1 MAGGPELD
9 HHWGGGGAVGPA
21 SGTSRRSATEPSNR
35 WVEQARRVLAV
46 VAVLVSIHYLYW
58 RQAETFNPLAPVF
71 SWCLYGAEV
80 FGFVTT
86 VLFYFTVW
94 RPRERAA
101 PPPLADRTVDVLV
114 PTKNE
119 PVAVLRTT
127 LLACNDLRYPH
138 RTLVLDDG
146 ARPEV
151 EALCTELGC
160 VYLARRSSEGAKAGN
175 LNFGLRHSTA
185 EFVALF
191 DADHVPLP
199 GFIDRLIG
207 YFADETV
214 GVVQVPQEFYNVDS
228 IQHRWDRKGKRIWA
242 EQYLF
247 FSVIQPGKDAWN
259 AAFFVGS
266 CAILRRKALDD
277 IGGFPTG
284 SITEDMLTSIRIH
297 ARGWASVYHR
307 EFLAYGIAA
316 QTLAPFAIQRQR
328 WGVGNWQVF
337 VKANPLF
344 LPGLSLPQRLCY
356 LASMI
361 YPLEGLQKIIF
372 YATPPIALVTGVL
385 PMRALDAEY
394 LLHFVPYFAI
404 STWAFNEM
412 ARGVGGQVMLEQ
424 YSMAKYFTYLET
436 MVIPLIPGKGKVF
449 RVTPKARELVGSAGL
464 VLPQLAVLMASL
476 AATAWAVVELLLG
489 RRSDGFIVAVNS
501 FWALFNGGLAATIV
515 GFGSTKARHRRGE
528 FRVPEI
534 LLASWRAAG
543 DGVERFGVVEDLTP
557 DGAALISV
565 GRVPDG
571 GDIDLFP
578 RLPRATVRL
587 RCQVVRRRDARA
599 GRCAVSQLGLRF
611 LDVPREAR
619 DLVARFLH
627 EAAISRFMRE
637 HDLGYRTWLERRLA
651 RRDAPAERASR
662 SLACLPVLVREPAG
676 EVAPAAMKDLSA
688 TGLLLVGARE
698 RSPGDRLDIQ
708 VMLGD
713 ERVPLVGR
721 VVRSLA
727 QPGEEH
733 PEYLA
738 GVRLDGECSAEA
750 RRLMEVAG
758 AIDELV
764 HGEPRGE

>member
-1 MAGGPELD
+1 M
-9 HHWGGGGAVGPA
+9 
-21 SGTSRRSATEPSNR
+21 
-35 WVEQARRVLAV
+35 EQARRALAV
-46 VAVLVSIHYLYW
+46 VAVAVSLYYLYW
-58 RQAETFNPLAPVF
+58 RQAETFNPAAPTF
-71 SWCLYGAEV
+71 SWLLYGAEV

-94 RPRERAA
+94 RPRERTA
-101 PPPLADRTVDVLV
+101 PPPLPGRSVDVLV

-119 PVAVLRTT
+119 PLAVLRTT

-151 EALCTELGC
+151 EALCAELNC
-160 VYLARRSSEGAKAGN
+160 VYLARRSSEHAKAGN
-175 LNFGLRHSTA
+175 LNFGLAHSRA

-199 GFIDRLIG
+199 HFLDRLMG
-207 YFADETV
+207 YFADDSV
-214 GVVQVPQEFYNVDS
+214 GFVQVPQEFYNVDS

-247 FSVIQPGKDAWN
+247 FSVIQPGKDRWN

-266 CAILRRKALDD
+266 CAILRRTALED

-337 VKANPLF
+337 AKANPLF

-356 LASMI
+356 LGSMI

-436 MVIPLIPGKGKVF
+436 LVIPLIPGKGKVF
-449 RVTPKARELVGSAGL
+449 KVTPKARVVGASGL
-464 VLPQLAVLMASL
+464 ILPQLAVFFSSL
-476 AATAWAVVELLLG
+476 AATVWALASLLLG

-501 FWALFNGGLAATIV
+501 FWALYNSGLAATIV
-515 GFGSTKARHRRGE
+515 GFGSAKVRQRRAE
-528 FRVPEI
+528 FRVPETVV
-534 LLASWRAAG
+534 ASFRPAG
-543 DGVERFGVVEDLTP
+543 DGSGAERFGVVEDLTP
-557 DGAALISV
+557 DGAGLVSV
-565 GRVPDG
+565 GQVPQG
-571 GDIDLFP
+571 PIELSLL
-578 RLPRATVRL
+578 LPRAALRL
-587 RCQVVRRRDARA
+587 RCRVVRCRSARIGNREA
-599 GRCAVSQLGLRF
+599 LQLGLEF
-611 LDVPREAR
+611 LDVPQDAR
-619 DLVARFLH
+619 DVLSRYLH
-627 EAAISRFMRE
+627 EAAVSRFMKE
-637 HDLGYRTWLERRLA
+637 HALGYQTWLERRLS
-651 RRDAPAERASR
+651 RRDGLPDRAGR
-662 SLACLPVLVREPAG
+662 SLAYLPVLLRERAG
-676 EVAPAAMKDLSA
+676 QVSTAAMKDLSA
-688 TGLLLVGARE
+688 TGLLLVNARQ
-698 RSPGDRLDIQ
+698 RSPGERLGIE
-708 VMLGD
+708 VVLGE
-713 ERVPLVGR
+713 ERIALTGQ
-721 VVRSLA
+721 VVRSSAL
-727 QPGEEH
+727 PGEEY

-738 GVRLDGECSAEA
+738 GIRLDGECSQEA
-750 RRLMEVAG
+750 RRLTEVASR
-758 AIDELV
+758 IDELV
-764 HGEPRGE
+764 HGEPRTE